1 VIDQNVGAT
10 KEADSSV
17 GVPLG
22 AATQVDEYKDG
33 SILDEAR
40 KLMQSKFIIEEIKKT
55 FGDSLFE
62 NDILN
67 RAKLA
72 EIVFNDSSKL
82 DQLNAIVHPAV
93 KKDFKAWL
101 ETNKNYAYV
110 IYEAA
115 ILFESGRYKDCD
127 IVITVTAPEETRI
140 ERVIKRDKTNREQ
153 VLDRM
158 KMQWKDEERI
168 SKSNFIILNDN
179 LKNAK
184 EEVVKILKIL
194 NIKQNQS

>member
-1 VIDQNVGAT
+1 MT
-10 KEADSSV
+10 KIIGLTGGIGSGKTTIANYFKEM
-17 GVPLG
+17 GVPVYI
-22 AATQVDEYKDG
+22 AD
-33 SILDEAR
+33 DEAR

-62 NDILN
+62 DDILN

-72 EIVFNDSSKL
+72 EIVFNDSRKL

-93 KKDFKAWL
+93 KKDFVAWL
-101 ETNKNYAYV
+101 EANKKYAYV

-127 IVITVTAPEETRI
+127 VVITVTAPEETRI

-158 KMQWKDEERI
+158 KMQWKDEKRI

>member
-1 VIDQNVGAT
+1 MT
-10 KEADSSV
+10 KIIGLTGGIGSGKTTIANYFEEK
-17 GVPLG
+17 GVPVYI
-22 AATQVDEYKDG
+22 ADN
-33 SILDEAR
+33 EA
-40 KLMQSKFIIEEIKKT
+40 KKIMQSKSIIEEIKSV
-55 FGDSLFE
+55 FGEPVFE
-62 NDILN
+62 SEVLN

-72 EIVFNDSSKL
+72 EIVFGNSDKL
-82 DQLNAIVHPAV
+82 NQLNSIIHPAV
-93 KKDFKAWL
+93 KKDFEAWL
-101 ETNKNYAYV
+101 QKNKNYDYV

-127 IVITVTAPEETRI
+127 IVITVTAPEEVRI
-140 ERVIKRDKTNREQ
+140 ERVIKRDKTTKEQ
-153 VLDRM
+153 VLNRM

-168 SKSNFIILNDN
+168 VKSNYVINNDN